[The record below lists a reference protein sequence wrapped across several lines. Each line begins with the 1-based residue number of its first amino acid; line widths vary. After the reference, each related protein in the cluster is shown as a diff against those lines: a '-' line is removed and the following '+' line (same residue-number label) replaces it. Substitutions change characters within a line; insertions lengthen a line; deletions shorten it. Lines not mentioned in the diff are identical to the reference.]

1 MVTPNPIIVALDV
14 TTAAEAVALA
24 ESVAPHVGA
33 FKVGLRLL
41 HGPGPG
47 VIAAV
52 VGVGKPVFAD
62 AKLHDIPTQVGA
74 AAAALG
80 RYGARWVTAHASGGS
95 AMLEAASEGL
105 REGAGGAA
113 AGVLGVTVLTSL
125 DDNVLRT
132 MGLDRSAG
140 QLVSSLARVA
150 DRAGC
155 EGVVCSPKELQVVAD
170 VAPRLA
176 RFTPGIRSASG
187 EDDQVRT
194 ASPEEA
200 LDRGADWIVVGRPIT
215 AAPDPEAAAAALA
228 ERIAGRHSP
237 D

>member
-1 MVTPNPIIVALDV
+1 
-14 TTAAEAVALA
+14 
-24 ESVAPHVGA
+24 
-33 FKVGLRLL
+33 
-41 HGPGPG
+41 
-47 VIAAV
+47 
-52 VGVGKPVFAD
+52 
-62 AKLHDIPTQVGA
+62 
-74 AAAALG
+74 
-80 RYGARWVTAHASGGS
+80 
-95 AMLEAASEGL
+95 MLEAASEGL
-105 REGAGGAA
+105 QQGAGGAE

-176 RFTPGIRSASG
+176 RFTPGIRSVSD

-215 AAPDPEAAAAALA
+215 AAPDPPAAAGALA
-228 ERIAGRHSP
+228 ERIAERHRP

>member
-1 MVTPNPIIVALDV
+1 MSGRSRSGSVSSTGPVRASLRPSSGWASPCLPMPSFTTSRPRWGRPRPPWVATEPAGSPPTPRAGPRCWR
-14 TTAAEAVALA
+14 
-24 ESVAPHVGA
+24 
-33 FKVGLRLL
+33 RL
-41 HGPGPG
+41 PR
-47 VIAAV
+47 
-52 VGVGKPVFAD
+52 D
-62 AKLHDIPTQVGA
+62 
-74 AAAALG
+74 
-80 RYGARWVTAHASGGS
+80 SG
-95 AMLEAASEGL
+95 
-105 REGAGGAA
+105 EGAGGAA

-132 MGLDRSAG
+132 VGLDRSAG

-200 LDRGADWIVVGRPIT
+200 LDRGADWIVIGRPIT
-215 AAPDPEAAAAALA
+215 AAPDPPAAAAALA
-228 ERIAGRHSP
+228 ERIAGRHRP

>member
-1 MVTPNPIIVALDV
+1 MVTRNPVIVALDV
-14 TTAAEAVALA
+14 PNAAEAVALA
-24 ESVAPHVGA
+24 ESVAPYVGA

-74 AAAALG
+74 AAEALG
-80 RYGARWVTAHASGGS
+80 RYGARWVTAHASGGA
-95 AMLEAASEGL
+95 AMLEAATEGL
-105 REGAGGAA
+105 AKGAGGAA

-125 DDNVLRT
+125 DDNMLRS

-170 VAPRLA
+170 VAPRLQ
-176 RFTPGIRSASG
+176 RVTPGIRPTAG
-187 EDDQVRT
+187 EDDQART
-194 ASPEEA
+194 ATPEEA
-200 LDRGADWIVVGRPIT
+200 LGRGADWIVVGRPIT
-215 AAPDPEAAAAALA
+215 AAADPAAAAAALA
-228 ERIAGRHSP
+228 ELIAGGEGP
-237 D
+237 T